1 MGRKTE
7 FPDVFT
13 IRLPA
18 GGTAA
23 LKAVL
28 REGETPSDAAREAVQ
43 MLVAERRLWEDS
55 RPKPREPKEDRPD
68 G

>member
-1 MGRKTE
+1 MARKTV

-13 IRLPA
+13 IRLPE

-28 REGETPSDAAREAVQ
+28 MDGESVSDAAREAVQ
-43 MLVAERRLWEDS
+43 MLVAERRLWEAS
-55 RPKPREPKEDRPD
+55 RPKPREPKEDR
-68 G
+68 